1 MAKAQPD
8 AAPKKPGSWKLSP
21 RESPGRGAKSPGR
34 GVKSPGRGAAPK
46 LGGAAAT
53 CTAAATDADAATD
66 AAAADADAAPLPVRR
81 HSSSNIFSSLSF
93 SGGLRRRPSW
103 VEDVSEQVES
113 LKLTLT

>member
-46 LGGAAAT
+46 LGGAAAAT
-53 CTAAATDADAATD
+53 ATDADAATD
-66 AAAADADAAPLPVRR
+66 AAAPDADAAPVPVRR

-103 VEDVSEQVES
+103 VEDVSEQACP
-113 LKLTLT
+113 T